1 MTPEQ
6 IAALK
11 AQAAPAPQGE
21 SGYVSWKPEPGDEL
35 VGKLVSFDNAPPTAS
50 SPAARILVVQPVG
63 SESTVS
69 VWVPPAR
76 LRDLVG
82 RLIEAGSLVVGG
94 SIYLKRIE
102 NQKTKNGR
110 FMHDYEGA
118 AAPPTE
124 AEAAKDEVPF

>member
-1 MTPEQ
+1 M
-6 IAALK
+6 
-11 AQAAPAPQGE
+11 
-21 SGYVSWKPEPGDEL
+21 
-35 VGKLVSFDNAPPTAS
+35 
-50 SPAARILVVQPVG
+50 QPVG

-69 VWVPPAR
+69 VLVTPAR